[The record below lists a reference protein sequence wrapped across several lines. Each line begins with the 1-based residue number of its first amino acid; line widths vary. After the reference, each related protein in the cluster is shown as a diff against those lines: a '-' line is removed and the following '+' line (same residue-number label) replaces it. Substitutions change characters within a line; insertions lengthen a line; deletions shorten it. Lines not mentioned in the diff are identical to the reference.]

1 MLENIYQKLR
11 FKWLL
16 RTSKGYEQWLRE
28 QGVIIGKN
36 LRLFNHKSISFD
48 TTSPSLIE
56 IGDNVA
62 ITADVTIL
70 THDYATAVFVE
81 KYHDYLP
88 GRSKVI
94 LGNNIYVGQRTM
106 ILRGVTIGD
115 NCIIGACSLV
125 TKDIPA
131 NSVAA
136 GIPARV
142 ICTIDEYY
150 AKRKAKATNEAL
162 AYAKHIIETKGEARV
177 EDFREEFA
185 QFWSPDIECSEEFKA
200 MVANMQ
206 LQGHEKDFFAEH
218 VPAFASFEEFIE
230 AAKKYGK

>member
-1 MLENIYQKLR
+1 MMIRKIITKLKQYYYLSTSSR
-11 FKWLL
+11 YVAYL
-16 RTSKGYEQWLRE
+16 RR

-48 TTSPSLIE
+48 ISSPGLIE
-56 IGDNVA
+56 IGDNVS

-88 GRSKVI
+88 GRSKVT
-94 LGNNIYVGQRTM
+94 LGNNIYIGQRAM

-150 AKRKAKATNEAL
+150 AKRKAKATEEAL
-162 AYAKHIIETKGEARV
+162 IYAKHILATKGEACI

-185 QFWSPDIECSEEFKA
+185 QFWTPDVNCSTDFKE
-200 MVANMQ
+200 MVAKMQ
-206 LQGHEKDFFAEH
+206 LQGHQNEFWSEH
-218 VPAFASFEEFIE
+218 TPTFASFEEFIE
-230 AAKKYGK
+230 TAKAL